1 VNLNSVPP
9 ALFLGDE
16 EAADLSLSL
25 GRVAVRSLRS
35 PDKETPNEDAA
46 AVIPVNDDALV
57 LAVADGVGGTPAG
70 REASQ
75 LALEVLRD
83 TLSGAEVE
91 TDKLRST
98 ILDGVEA
105 ANKAIL
111 DMGRRAATTL
121 VVAEIASGALRCYHI
136 GDSELLAVGQ
146 RGRMKLRIIPHS
158 PTGFAVEAGLLDEDE
173 AVQHEQRHVIFN
185 VLGAQDMRVD
195 IAPKTRL
202 APRDTV
208 LLASDG
214 LLDNLY
220 VDEIVE
226 IIRMGPIGRAA
237 DKLVA
242 AARRR
247 MVTPGNSKPSKPD
260 DLTVILFRGSAP
272 GPRRK
277 RRGVESA
284 D

>member
-1 VNLNSVPP
+1 
-9 ALFLGDE
+9 
-16 EAADLSLSL
+16 
-25 GRVAVRSLRS
+25 
-35 PDKETPNEDAA
+35 
-46 AVIPVNDDALV
+46 V

-70 REASQ
+70 REASR
-75 LALEVLRD
+75 LALEILRD
-83 TLSGAEVE
+83 TLTAAEVE
-91 TDKLRST
+91 SDKLRAT
-98 ILDGVEA
+98 ILDAVEA

-121 VVAEIASGALRCYHI
+121 VVAEIAADELRCYHI

-195 IAPKTRL
+195 IAPRTRL

-208 LLASDG
+208 LLATDG

-226 IIRMGPIGRAA
+226 IIRVGPLDRAA

-247 MVTPGNSKPSKPD
+247 MTTTGNSKPSKPD
-260 DLTVILFRGSAP
+260 DLTVILFRMGGP
-272 GPRRK
+272 GRR
-277 RRGVESA
+277 RRRRA
-284 D
+284 AAATA